1 MAVEP
6 AKRLGRG
13 RDRSARSA
21 LQRIRTLKAAIYRAF
36 GGPLSIESLPD
47 PEPPAGGVVIA
58 VKATGLC
65 RSDWHGWMGHDPEIR
80 LPHVPGHELAGVV
93 EAVGPQVGGWKPGD
107 RVTLPFVCGCGA
119 CPQCSSGNQ
128 QVCDNQFQPGF
139 THWGS
144 FAEYVSI
151 DYADVNLVR
160 LPEKLDFLTAAS
172 LGCRFVTS
180 FRAVV
185 DQGRVEAGQWVAVH
199 GCGGV
204 GLSAI
209 MIARALRAR
218 VVAVDIDDEKLE
230 FASSIGA
237 EALVNAS
244 NVDSVADNIR
254 EITSGGAHVS
264 IDALGSISTCSN
276 SIAGLRKRGKHVQ
289 VGLMLGDARRPTVP
303 MDRVI
308 ADELEILGSHGM
320 QAHRYAELLAMINA
334 GELRP
339 DLLVGKTISLED
351 VLVELPG
358 MNDFPGTGVTIIDRF

>member
-1 MAVEP
+1 
-6 AKRLGRG
+6 
-13 RDRSARSA
+13 
-21 LQRIRTLKAAIYRAF
+21 LKAAIYHAF
-36 GGPLSIESLPD
+36 GGPLSIEELPD
-47 PEPPAGGVVIA
+47 PEPPVGGVVIS

-65 RSDWHGWMGHDPEIR
+65 RSDWHGWMGHDPDIR
-80 LPHVPGHELAGVV
+80 LPHVPGHELAGVI
-93 EAVGPQVGGWKPGD
+93 EAVGKDVANWKPGD

-119 CPQCSSGNQ
+119 CPQCDSGNH

-144 FAEYVSI
+144 FAEYVAI

-160 LPEKLDFLTAAS
+160 LPEELGFVTAAS

-185 DQGRVEAGQWVAVH
+185 DQGRVAAGQWVAIH

-209 MIARALRAR
+209 MIAKALHAH
-218 VVAVDIDDEKLE
+218 VIAIDIDDKRLD
-230 FASSIGA
+230 FAGSIGA
-237 EALVNAS
+237 DALINARE
-244 NVDSVADNIR
+244 VDSVADRIKD
-254 EITSGGAHVS
+254 ISSGGAHLS
-264 IDALGSISTCSN
+264 IDALGSIVTCSN
-276 SIAGLRKRGKHVQ
+276 SIDGLRKRGKHIQ
-289 VGLMLGDARRPTVP
+289 VGLMTGDDRSPQLP

-308 ADELEILGSHGM
+308 ANELEILGSHGM
-320 QAHRYAELLAMINA
+320 QAHRYTELLTMIRA

-339 DLLVGKTISLED
+339 DLLVGRTISLEN

-358 MNDFPGTGVTIIDRF
+358 MNNFTDSGVTVIDRF